1 MAYWTY
7 QAFQIIKP
15 YLSATETYVAAYSLG
30 AFLKF
35 GNAVNNKTSMNTT
48 SIIKDATV
56 LGKNGTSLNFTAMNV
71 TAINVTSTILSF

>member
-15 YLSATETYVAAYSLG
+15 FLSVTESYVAAYSLG

-35 GNAVNNKTSMNTT
+35 GNAVNSKTSINTT
-48 SIIKDATV
+48 S
-56 LGKNGTSLNFTAMNV
+56 LNVKAMNA
-71 TAINVTSTILSF
+71 TATILSF

>member
-15 YLSATETYVAAYSLG
+15 FLSVTESYVAAYSLG

-35 GNAVNNKTSMNTT
+35 GNAVNSKTSINTT
-48 SIIKDATV
+48 SIIK
-56 LGKNGTSLNFTAMNV
+56 NV
-71 TAINVTSTILSF
+71 TV